1 MVWKIWGCG
10 QFPGCSSPAC
20 RSDMYSTKE
29 NAFHYQHTKRDEA
42 SETPFENIAR
52 LCNKPLKMWNRNVVL
67 QKSDND
73 MFV

>member
-1 MVWKIWGCG
+1 
-10 QFPGCSSPAC
+10 
-20 RSDMYSTKE
+20 MYSTKE